1 MEKVSVC
8 WKENCTNSNNAFDNC
23 EDYLIEK
30 ISSVTIDD
38 IIVLYEKLLLEY
50 NLDYIDSTTSI
61 NWIPALDFLFTRLL
75 NELFSCKKLSSII
88 SEIQYLNA
96 QVANWSQ
103 LPSLLKIQKSR
114 IEKILYNN
122 IWNFSYFL
130 WLCRKFCIEYKS
142 DIFVNLLIRF
152 DAIYNISDYHLSTKQ
167 AS

>member
-1 MEKVSVC
+1 M
-8 WKENCTNSNNAFDNC
+8 
-23 EDYLIEK
+23 IEK

-114 IEKILYNN
+114 IEKILYEILAISYDYVENFVLN
-122 IWNFSYFL
+122 INQ
-130 WLCRKFCIEYKS
+130 
-142 DIFVNLLIRF
+142 
-152 DAIYNISDYHLSTKQ
+152 IYLSIC
-167 AS
+167 